1 MTPDARLL
9 WSDPVDQLLSLRVA
23 LKFLLARNLNPSDRF
38 DRATFPLVKYQ
49 PRDFP
54 EPMRPL
60 FSRIM
65 QARVAARRDYSGFT
79 VFEFSQ
85 LGVAERRTI
94 QRDLITLYEACLLD
108 IGKMSEPSANGDTGY
123 YDIVYPREE
132 ERRPSV
138 TRRRSRR
145 AK

>member
-1 MTPDARLL
+1 
-9 WSDPVDQLLSLRVA
+9 
-23 LKFLLARNLNPSDRF
+23 
-38 DRATFPLVKYQ
+38 
-49 PRDFP
+49 
-54 EPMRPL
+54 MRPL

-65 QARVAARRDYSGFT
+65 QARVAARRDCSGFT

-94 QRDLITLYEACLLD
+94 QRNLITLYEACLLD
-108 IGKMSEPSANGDTGY
+108 IGKMSEASANGDYGY

-132 ERRPSV
+132 RPPSV

>member
-79 VFEFSQ
+79 MFEFSQ

-108 IGKMSEPSANGDTGY
+108 IGKMSEPSANGDNGY
-123 YDIVYPREE
+123 YEIVYPREE
-132 ERRPSV
+132 ERQPSV
-138 TRRRSRR
+138 TRRQSRR